1 MHTHGPYSLCRLGPN
16 QSFFFSVSFLAIYCS
31 QLSQQ
36 NMGMFTETL
45 NYPGRVGVRLGYGGS
60 GAFLSWAGSS
70 WVTTA
75 VFGVWCVVGFKYPAE

>member
-1 MHTHGPYSLCRLGPN
+1 
-16 QSFFFSVSFLAIYCS
+16 
-31 QLSQQ
+31 
-36 NMGMFTETL
+36 MGVFTETL